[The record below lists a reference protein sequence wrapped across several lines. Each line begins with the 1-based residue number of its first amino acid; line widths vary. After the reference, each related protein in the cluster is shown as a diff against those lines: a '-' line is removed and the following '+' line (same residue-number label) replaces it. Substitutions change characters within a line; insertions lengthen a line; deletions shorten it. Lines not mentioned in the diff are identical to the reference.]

1 MKKISNFDERLES
14 EQVLIEGLLDY
25 KYSDYLKEESYK
37 LIAGDRVATCNYLAE
52 DDCFETTVSMNALG
66 DLCVENYSRDSDAR
80 VVGTLRGTDNLAAL
94 NIKSNGISCTMK
106 VLDSLTTLDSGK
118 WTFMRYQDNT
128 TIRYSSS
135 HDSISGNDS
144 KVNVFFNLDDNDK
157 LQYIDFWISSN
168 LMDDVSTR
176 VRIDLAGITI
186 ADFNRRGITTSVDP
200 RFMNMHRNMILK
212 ELRKIKVTAPLIG
225 EDEEI
230 LESIIQ
236 TLIASVKENSLD
248 SSYLEIS
255 KLKDKQRRILDIVNN
270 NLFDLMIPSLYKE
283 LRDASNRYYSK
294 ICDGK
299 ELKLD

>member
-1 MKKISNFDERLES
+1 
-14 EQVLIEGLLDY
+14 
-25 KYSDYLKEESYK
+25 
-37 LIAGDRVATCNYLAE
+37 
-52 DDCFETTVSMNALG
+52 
-66 DLCVENYSRDSDAR
+66 
-80 VVGTLRGTDNLAAL
+80 
-94 NIKSNGISCTMK
+94 
-106 VLDSLTTLDSGK
+106 
-118 WTFMRYQDNT
+118 
-128 TIRYSSS
+128 
-135 HDSISGNDS
+135 
-144 KVNVFFNLDDNDK
+144 
-157 LQYIDFWISSN
+157 
-168 LMDDVSTR
+168 
-176 VRIDLAGITI
+176 
-186 ADFNRRGITTSVDP
+186 
-200 RFMNMHRNMILK
+200 MNMHRNMILK

-255 KLKDKQRRILDIVNN
+255 KLKDKQKRILDVVNN

>member
-1 MKKISNFDERLES
+1 MKKISNFDERLEC
-14 EQVLIEGLLDY
+14 EQVFIEGLLNY

-66 DLCVENYSRDSDAR
+66 DLCVKNYNRDSDAR

-106 VLDSLTTLDSGK
+106 ALDSLTTLDSGK

-157 LQYIDFWISSN
+157 LQVYFK
-168 LMDDVSTR
+168 M
-176 VRIDLAGITI
+176 
-186 ADFNRRGITTSVDP
+186 
-200 RFMNMHRNMILK
+200 
-212 ELRKIKVTAPLIG
+212 
-225 EDEEI
+225 
-230 LESIIQ
+230 
-236 TLIASVKENSLD
+236 
-248 SSYLEIS
+248 
-255 KLKDKQRRILDIVNN
+255 
-270 NLFDLMIPSLYKE
+270 
-283 LRDASNRYYSK
+283 
-294 ICDGK
+294 
-299 ELKLD
+299 

>member
-1 MKKISNFDERLES
+1 MKKTSNFDERLES
-14 EQVLIEGLLDY
+14 EQVCIEGLLNY

-37 LIAGDRVATCNYLAE
+37 LINGDRVETCDYLAE
-52 DDCFETTVSMNALG
+52 DDCFKTTVSMNALG
-66 DLCVENYSRDSDAR
+66 DFCVKNSNHDGDVRI
-80 VVGTLRGTDNLAAL
+80 VGTLRGTDNLASL
-94 NIKSNGISCTMK
+94 DIKSNGISCTMK

-118 WTFMRYQDNT
+118 WTFARYQDNT

-144 KVNVFFNLDDNDK
+144 KVNVFFNLGDNDK

-176 VRIDLAGITI
+176 IRIDLAGITI
-186 ADFNRRGITTSVDP
+186 ADFNRRGVTTSINP

-236 TLIASVKENSLD
+236 TLIASVKDNRLD
-248 SSYLEIS
+248 SSYLEVS

-270 NLFDLMIPSLYKE
+270 NLFDLMILSLYKE

-294 ICDGK
+294 ICDDK

>member
-1 MKKISNFDERLES
+1 MKQISNFDERLES
-14 EQVLIEGLLDY
+14 EQVLIEGLLNY

-37 LIAGDRVATCNYLAE
+37 LIDGDRVATCDYLAE
-52 DDCFETTVSMNALG
+52 DDCFETAVSMNALG
-66 DLCVENYSRDSDAR
+66 NLCVENYNRDSDAR

-118 WTFMRYQDNT
+118 WTFMRYQDNI

-144 KVNVFFNLDDNDK
+144 KVNVFFNLGDNDK

-236 TLIASVKENSLD
+236 TLIASVKENCLD